1 MAGARAGGL
10 AATNVYLFVPGA
22 IPARLHLHV
31 TQPQLNKNLAQLKM
45 NVILLPHLDRID
57 AGSAD

>member
-31 TQPQLNKNLAQLKM
+31 TQPQLNKN
-45 NVILLPHLDRID
+45 
-57 AGSAD
+57 